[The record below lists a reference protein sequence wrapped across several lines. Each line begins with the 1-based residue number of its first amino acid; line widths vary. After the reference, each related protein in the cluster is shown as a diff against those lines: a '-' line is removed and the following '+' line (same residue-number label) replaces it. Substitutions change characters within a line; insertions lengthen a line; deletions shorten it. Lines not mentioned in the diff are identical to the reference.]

1 MFTISRGD
9 LKNLSLRDQIVRGK
23 NSFFEGSAY
32 MCVMLPVVP
41 QIDMGTHVSI
51 LLLETYKLESG
62 RMWLGNIE
70 EIKVESC

>member
-1 MFTISRGD
+1 
-9 LKNLSLRDQIVRGK
+9 
-23 NSFFEGSAY
+23 
-32 MCVMLPVVP
+32 MCVMLSVVP